1 MMQEMVSGSY
11 TRSNTL
17 LPRADALVRLPCSCH
32 NQPAELDITSRQL
45 TKGVILIGDPGCGK
59 TTAVCSVLK
68 QLRSKLAPGDLLA
81 VYDPKSEFADSLGR
95 KGDILLG
102 GSEAHAPNV
111 RSNIFSEALAGSAG
125 RRSISVGALRG
136 RLHAIALGII
146 PEENKSDTQPYFIH
160 SARRALEIILEACLL
175 TPALL
180 PELCNEALL
189 QALGSEKFLAQVIR
203 VSGQGSTL
211 QELIGSGSTRNI
223 AQQNVYAELL
233 LNAQQTMMGFNRG
246 AAPDA
251 EKFSIV
257 SAVHSDPGGR
267 AVFLQNRWT
276 EGGMTQAYAGLLVQ
290 LLVDEWLTYGKGRK
304 LYLVLDEFSNLGAG
318 VQATL
323 TKALSLGRSAGICLI
338 CTAQNVSMLKEK
350 FKTAQSMLASFQT
363 KLLFL
368 TTDAETRGLIK
379 HLCGKVRSQT
389 LNFYPGVSLTSGAV
403 QETDA
408 VTDTE
413 LMDFDIGTAVYT
425 APGQAP
431 CIVDLHEEGC

>member
-1 MMQEMVSGSY
+1 MQEMVSGSY

-111 RSNIFSEALAGSAG
+111 RSNIFSEALAGPAG

-267 AVFLQNRWT
+267 AV
-276 EGGMTQAYAGLLVQ
+276 
-290 LLVDEWLTYGKGRK
+290 
-304 LYLVLDEFSNLGAG
+304 LVLDEFSNLGAG

-389 LNFYPGVSLTSGAV
+389 LNFYPGVSLTAGAV